1 MAGISMQTALTMAA
15 ITLVIALAFG
25 IMPIRG
31 SPFNNQKRLKNIT
44 AIASGIII
52 ASALL
57 VVVPEGFELA
67 SGNHDDHGDE
77 SHSEDS
83 ELAGSVAL
91 VILEM
96 QHGDINAS
104 TAIEEIEELLG
115 GHDSHDDDEHEEE
128 EGGEHEEETED
139 SLSSSIEHVIEEFEA
154 GEINASTGVEEIEE
168 LITSENHG
176 ETHNDNEHEEEEMP
190 IAVFGLAILLGF
202 LVMLVLEASGAGHAV
217 HEEHH
222 DHSEDHGHSH
232 IYHHKIGWTL
242 VIGLSLHAAVD
253 GLAIGAAIASG
264 ESAVTTAVVAA
275 VLIHKA
281 PAAFSLGVFSS
292 HERDSEREAIRDV
305 ALFAVATP
313 ITLMLSY
320 LLLADIESTTLG
332 LLMLFS
338 AGSFLYVATVDTLPD
353 IHNPVDGRA
362 TVIPML
368 IGVAIVGL
376 LLILATQ
383 MGWLDHGH

>member
-1 MAGISMQTALTMAA
+1 MQTVLTMAA
-15 ITLVIALAFG
+15 IMLLIALAFG
-25 IMPIRG
+25 LMPIKG
-31 SPFNNQKRLKNIT
+31 SSFNNPKRLKNIT
-44 AIASGIII
+44 AIAAGIII

-67 SGNHDDHGDE
+67 SEGHDDHGDE
-77 SHSEDS
+77 SHGEDAG
-83 ELAGSVAL
+83 LAGSVAL

-104 TAIEEIEELLG
+104 AAIEEIEELLG
-115 GHDSHDDDEHEEE
+115 GHDAHDDDEHEDEE
-128 EGGEHEEETED
+128 DGEHEEETAD

-168 LITSENHG
+168 LITSHTHAEI
-176 ETHNDNEHEEEEMP
+176 HNDTEHEEEEMP
-190 IAVFGLAILLGF
+190 IAVFGLAILIGF
-202 LVMLVLEASGAGHAV
+202 LMMLLLEASGAGHAV

-222 DHSEDHGHSH
+222 DHSEDNGHSH
-232 IYHHKIGWTL
+232 IYHHKIGWNL

-264 ESAVTTAVVAA
+264 ESTLTTAVVAA

-313 ITLMLSY
+313 IMLIISY
-320 LLLADIESTTLG
+320 LLLTDIESTTIG

-353 IHNPVDGRA
+353 IHNPVNGRA

-376 LLILATQ
+376 LLITATQ